1 MSLTMQQSDK
11 EKASEKPSEAIIDE
25 KDLINQQT
33 IQNENI
39 SNSITTTTTTTKPTQ
54 PLPLSAEQIIQNNS
68 KSTELKNASSQE
80 TPSNPPPPPTP
91 SNPQS
96 SNPQP
101 SITVTKESGMEP
113 DSPTISS
120 TKKVKYFPL
129 TPYLD
134 KLDQI
139 KKVQEISADDMM
151 NDPNLL
157 KMFDDDKM
165 FLSTPEKNSSSSSSS
180 SVSSHSDRIDSSG
193 EVEFFDLYG
202 SLSDSDDSR
211 VSSPSVDLSD
221 SSSIASVS
229 LTPII
234 NATPQLV
241 SISESNEN
249 DLSISISTSPPNQ
262 SSMKIHD
269 NKKPINKGE
278 KIIQIENEIKEQTYL
293 ETIKNVEN
301 TVSKTSTITTTTP
314 TPTLTLTPTP
324 TPTPTTA
331 TTTSVNNITPTPTM
345 VSNEKQTTTTTTTT
359 TTSPPSTPA
368 LTPPTTLTSPTSS
381 TSPTP
386 PTPPTPP
393 TLPTKKTKSSTNK
406 TSGKKEEINNQK
418 EQPSSSPSSSSPS
431 PSSSSLKKNIVQKQ
445 IKKIKVK
452 IEDMANKKFPIANS
466 KRVTINGGPAPPD
479 DEYYQ
484 NLLEYLKEG
493 QEFKPSPLPKESLK
507 DGHVF
512 IVYGDLTKLVC
523 DIRMVPCSHNV
534 LFRDTVNGWLKPDW
548 MLLPFEIRN
557 KFKDIRIDFRD
568 GKDRVYKLKDWPTE
582 YPNISQPWLCNVVPF
597 KRGID
602 SHCCAWYVKGAI
614 DFLDKVG
621 HDLEVNKPPIKNGR
635 AKPLVS
641 LPILGTGGG
650 GGSRIAGQILSLL
663 IHELFVATRKWKY
676 DVVLV
681 TNEISM
687 YTAATNIRKELM
699 ESNPTFSSIYRNLL
713 GDEIMKKAH
722 TLGKLLKED
731 KLAIFL
737 GAGSSRSAGL
747 PTWTGLLDMLGAKLG
762 MTETELRQMEQLH
775 HLDRATV
782 LESRWKKQLKKYSEN
797 IKTSSKS
804 PSSSSHSSSSSNI
817 FTPSLNKMFEND
829 NLDGATT
836 TTTTPTTPTTTTT
849 TTTTTTSTTTTNSLK
864 TTKEVNDEILKIKN
878 EEKQKQIREEKELL
892 EKKNREKLEKEQN
905 FEYIHKKIYNQINVP
920 MQTEIANL
928 MKVSHA
934 GLPHFLLAS
943 TPVQEIVTTNYDQC
957 FEIAS
962 RSIGKEI
969 CVLPYHSLNGRNK
982 RWILKL
988 HGCVSNPQD
997 IIITREDYIRYGD
1010 KNEALSGMV
1019 QALLITKHL
1028 LFVGFSLT
1036 DDNFY
1041 QIMSAVK
1048 RATST
1053 GEDGSVRLKNT
1064 FGTAL
1069 FLQRNDL
1076 MNEIWGKELNIL
1088 YFDENKSDIAWC
1100 ARKQEIF
1107 LEYLTGVCSNNNTS
1121 HLMEKRFDCLLKEG
1135 EKIFRDRLIEFV
1147 SSLPEEAIKSDAF
1160 KKFHVFLTEM
1170 GYDSRNFYY

>member
-1 MSLTMQQSDK
+1 MQQSVNEKK
-11 EKASEKPSEAIIDE
+11 EEKSSETIVERKEIKSITE
-25 KDLINQQT
+25 QT
-33 IQNENI
+33 IQNGSI
-39 SNSITTTTTTTKPTQ
+39 SNSIITSTTPTTTTIPTSIQ
-54 PLPLSAEQIIQNNS
+54 TLPLPLSSEQIIQNEI
-68 KSTELKNASSQE
+68 KSTLTTTENKTS
-80 TPSNPPPPPTP
+80 PSLEIPT
-91 SNPQS
+91 S
-96 SNPQP
+96 
-101 SITVTKESGMEP
+101 SITKENNLEP

-129 TPYLD
+129 TPHLG

-165 FLSTPEKNSSSSSSS
+165 FPSTPEKSSSTSTSTSTS
-180 SVSSHSDRIDSSG
+180 LHSDKIDSSG

-211 VSSPSVDLSD
+211 VSTPSVELSD
-221 SSSIASVS
+221 SSS
-229 LTPII
+229 TPSAISTTPPAI
-234 NATPQLV
+234 STTPQLI
-241 SISESNEN
+241 SNPQKISESSDEN
-249 DLSISISTSPPNQ
+249 DTLSISTSTSTTTTT
-262 SSMKIHD
+262 SSSKEPLEKLD
-269 NKKPINKGE
+269 NNKKQVDEG
-278 KIIQIENEIKEQTYL
+278 IIQNENEINIKEQKIKL

-301 TVSKTSTITTTTP
+301 TTTPKPPKTST
-314 TPTLTLTPTP
+314 
-324 TPTPTTA
+324 
-331 TTTSVNNITPTPTM
+331 TTSTT
-345 VSNEKQTTTTTTTT
+345 STTTTTTTT
-359 TTSPPSTPA
+359 KPVNNITPTIVNEKQTTTETATTTIST
-368 LTPPTTLTSPTSS
+368 TPPI
-381 TSPTP
+381 P
-386 PTPPTPP
+386 PTQ
-393 TLPTKKTKSSTNK
+393 PTKASSNK
-406 TSGKKEEINNQK
+406 TSEKTKEETNNQK
-418 EQPSSSPSSSSPS
+418 E
-431 PSSSSLKKNIVQKQ
+431 SLKMNRVQKQ
-445 IKKIKVK
+445 IKKIKGK
-452 IEDMANKKFPIANS
+452 IEDITNKRFPNTTS
-466 KRVTINGGPAPPD
+466 KRIVINGESSAPD
-479 DEYYQ
+479 NEYYL
-484 NLLEYLKEG
+484 NLLEYLREG
-493 QEFKPSPLPKESLK
+493 EEFKPSPLPKESLE

-534 LFRDTVNGWLKPDW
+534 VFRDTVNGWLKPDW
-548 MLLPFEIRN
+548 MLFPFEIRD

-568 GKDRVYKLKDWPTE
+568 GKDRVYKLKDWPTQ

-597 KRGID
+597 RRGID

-782 LESRWKKQLKKYSEN
+782 LESRWKRQLKKYSEN
-797 IKTSSKS
+797 IKN
-804 PSSSSHSSSSSNI
+804 SSSSN
-817 FTPSLNKMFEND
+817 PSNIYTSLDTMFDD
-829 NLDGATT
+829 NLDGASTT
-836 TTTTPTTPTTTTT
+836 TTSTTTTT
-849 TTTTTTSTTTTNSLK
+849 TTTTT
-864 TTKEVNDEILKIKN
+864 KEINNEIIRIKN
-878 EEKQKQIREEKELL
+878 EEKQKEKERLLKEEIELL
-892 EKKNREKLEKEQN
+892 EKKRREKLEKEQN

-1107 LEYLTGVCSNNNTS
+1107 LEYLTGVCGYNNNTS

-1135 EKIFRDRLIEFV
+1135 EKIFRDRLVEFI
-1147 SSLPEEAIKSDAF
+1147 SSLPEEAVQSDAF

-1170 GYDSRNFYY
+1170 GYDNRNFY